1 MTKPSDKS
9 NDPTSKDDQ
18 EPVQRPKGRII
29 VPEET
34 SSLNAASTDES
45 VAGADTLPI
54 DRSAPASP
62 KPPRGLKWRTL
73 ALIVVAVAIV
83 FTTGTYW
90 GPSIMSGTQQVWR
103 SITGS
108 QASVAEGTASA
119 EETQYW
125 TCGMHPW
132 VILPEPGLCPI
143 CHMDLTPLDPAKL
156 TGEIV
161 IDPVVVQNIGVRL
174 TPVTTGPLTKE
185 IRTVGTVT
193 YDETATKDVN
203 TKISGWIEQLNVD
216 ETGVQVEQG
225 EPLFELYSPELYQ
238 AQEEYLI
245 AFQGSSQFTHNLLDD
260 ARTKLE
266 FLDIGPEQIKELE
279 KRGKAKRTLTV
290 TSPHTGT
297 VIDKNAKDGMKIEP
311 GMRVYQIADLSTV
324 WVMAT
329 LYEYQLPYV
338 KVGQP
343 VVMNLEYL
351 PNQTFDGKVAYI
363 YPYLQKESR
372 QVKVRVE
379 FENPDGLLKPGMF
392 ATLQLANT
400 LDQNAVLAPRE
411 AIIATGTRKV
421 AFVSLGAGKFEP
433 RNVETGIETQK
444 GLIEIRSG
452 LKPGEEVVVSGQ
464 FLLDSESKMRS
475 ALAKMVRGDMAS
487 DQLPGGSSAVKSAS
501 TIQVSDAVTTQLSQL
516 LNGYFAIGESLAANN
531 TKNLTTSAS
540 DISTRL
546 AAMVNVP
553 LKDAPEFW
561 NKSSEIVVIRAKAE
575 QLAQANDLE
584 AARVIYA
591 SLSQPLA
598 ELVKKIGVPNS
609 FGQPIEAMT
618 CPMYP
623 PKVGG
628 AVWLQPTGS
637 ARNPYMGLEMLRCV
651 GDRTTLPVANT
662 GSPSNDQ
669 AKVNKAVQGRVNALT
684 TAYLELQQLLFANQT
699 KGVQA
704 SLEQIRQTATELKD
718 VEDEA
723 LRSAAAKVA
732 KEAAP
737 PPAGLPGV
745 RAAYKSLSA
754 AMITLVSRV
763 PPSFDAVPEL
773 REATCPMADASWL
786 QTSTKVQNPYYG
798 QGDAMADCG
807 TVEKVFTTNR

>member
-1 MTKPSDKS
+1 
-9 NDPTSKDDQ
+9 
-18 EPVQRPKGRII
+18 
-29 VPEET
+29 
-34 SSLNAASTDES
+34 
-45 VAGADTLPI
+45 
-54 DRSAPASP
+54 
-62 KPPRGLKWRTL
+62 
-73 ALIVVAVAIV
+73 
-83 FTTGTYW
+83 
-90 GPSIMSGTQQVWR
+90 
-103 SITGS
+103 
-108 QASVAEGTASA
+108 
-119 EETQYW
+119 
-125 TCGMHPW
+125 MHPW

-185 IRTVGTVT
+185 IRTVGTIT

-203 TKISGWIEQLNVD
+203 TKISGWIEQLDVD
-216 ETGVQVEQG
+216 ETGVQVKQG

-238 AQEEYLI
+238 AQEEYLV
-245 AFQGSSQFTHNLLDD
+245 ALNSRSQLSRNLLDD
-260 ARTKLE
+260 SRTKLE
-266 FLDIGPEQIKELE
+266 FFDIGPDQIKELE

-290 TSPHTGT
+290 TSPHTGI
-297 VIDKNAKDGMKIEP
+297 VIDKNAKEGMKIEP
-311 GMRVYQIADLSTV
+311 GMRVYQIADLSKV

-343 VVMNLEYL
+343 VVMTLEYL
-351 PNQTFDGKVAYI
+351 PNETFEGKVAYI

-372 QVKVRVE
+372 QVKVRIE
-379 FENPDGLLKPGMF
+379 FANPDGVLKPGMF

-400 LDQNAVLAPRE
+400 LDQQAVLAPRE

-487 DQLPGGSSAVKSAS
+487 DQIPGGSTAVKTAS
-501 TIQVSDAVTTQLSQL
+501 TIRVPNAVTTQLSRL
-516 LNGYFAIGESLAANN
+516 LNGYFAIGDSLAANSL
-531 TKNLTTSAS
+531 KSLTAS
-540 DISTRL
+540 TTEISNSL
-546 AAMVNVP
+546 AAMVDVP
-553 LKDAPEFW
+553 LTEAPDFW
-561 NKSSEIVVIRAKAE
+561 NKSSETVAIRAKAE
-575 QLAQANDLE
+575 QLAQATDLE

-591 SLSQPLA
+591 SLSQPMA
-598 ELVKKIGVPNS
+598 ELVKQIGVPNS

-662 GSPSNDQ
+662 DSPSSDQ
-669 AKVNKAVQGRVNALT
+669 AKLTDAVQSKVDALAV
-684 TAYLELQQLLFANQT
+684 AYLELQRLLFENQT
-699 KGVQA
+699 KGAQA
-704 SLEQIRQTATELKD
+704 SLERIRQTATELQD

-723 LRSAAAKVA
+723 LRSAAANVA
-732 KEAAP
+732 KEAAT
-737 PPAGLPGV
+737 PPAGLPAM

-763 PPSFDAVPEL
+763 APSSKAVPEL
-773 REATCPMADASWL
+773 REATCPMVDASWL
-786 QTSTKVQNPYYG
+786 QTSATVQNPYYG